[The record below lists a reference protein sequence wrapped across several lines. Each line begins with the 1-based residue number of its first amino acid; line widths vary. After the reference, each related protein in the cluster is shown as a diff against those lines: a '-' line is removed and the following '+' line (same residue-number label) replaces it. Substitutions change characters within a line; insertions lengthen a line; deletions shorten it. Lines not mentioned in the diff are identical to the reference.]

1 MSKKVFEGLK
11 ASMLEAIAFAEG
23 DEGKAKVHEIAVP
36 LVDVKAARQ
45 NLNMSQD
52 EFATIL
58 CIPISTLRKWE
69 QGQRRPDAATRLLLQ
84 IIVHEPRA
92 VEKTL
97 ATLVREGVVTSVA
110 LGRNTAARRRRG
122 ITAKRLGGRPRKRVA
137 A

>member
-23 DEGKAKVHEIAVP
+23 DQTKAKVHVVEVP

-45 NLNMSQD
+45 NLHMSQD
-52 EFATIL
+52 EFATVL
-58 CIPISTLRKWE
+58 RIPLSTLRKWE
-69 QGQRRPDAATRLLLQ
+69 QAQRCPDAATRLLLQ

-97 ATLVREGVVTSVA
+97 AILMRQGAIADMA
-110 LGRNTAARRRRG
+110 LGKKAAARQRRR
-122 ITAKRLGGRPRKRVA
+122 TSAK
-137 A
+137 